1 MGTVRIRFLG
11 SGDAFGSGGRFQT
24 CIHVTSDEATFL
36 IDCGASTLIAM
47 RRFGVTPND
56 VQVILVTHFH
66 GDHFGGLPFFFLDAQ
81 FVSRRAS
88 PLTIAGPPGIEA
100 RTRELMEIMFPGSSQ
115 TRQAFPVEFVEMEE
129 GRENPVGLVTVT
141 PYRVAHSSGLIPYAL
156 RVRCSEKVI
165 AYSGDTEWTEALV
178 QVADGAD
185 LFICECYFFEKKV
198 KSHLD
203 YRTLMDNRSRLGCRR
218 LILTHL
224 SADVLDRLDEVE
236 VEYAEDGK
244 LIEI

>member
-1 MGTVRIRFLG
+1 MSKVRVRFLG

-47 RRFGVTPND
+47 RRFSVAPND
-56 VQVILVTHFH
+56 VQFILISHFH
-66 GDHFGGLPFFFLDAQ
+66 GDHFGGLPFFLLDAQ
-81 FVSRRAS
+81 FVSRRTS
-88 PLTIAGPPGIEA
+88 PLAIAGPPGIEA
-100 RTRELMEIMFPGSSQ
+100 RTREIMEVMFPGSSQ
-115 TRQAFPVEFVEMEE
+115 TRQAFPIEFVDLEE
-129 GRENPVGLVTVT
+129 GRENVVGRVAVT
-141 PYRVAHSSGLIPYAL
+141 PYRVAHGSGFIPYGL
-156 RVRCSEKVI
+156 RVRSAGKVI
-165 AYSGDTEWTEALV
+165 AYSGDTEWTETLV

-185 LFICECYFFEKKV
+185 LFICESYVFEKKV

-203 YRTLMDNRSRLGCRR
+203 YRTLMSHRARLGCRR

-236 VEYAEDGK
+236 AEYAEDGK

>member
-1 MGTVRIRFLG
+1 MRVRFLG
-11 SGDAFGSGGRFQT
+11 SGDAFGSGGRFQA
-24 CIHVTSDEATFL
+24 CIHVTADEATFL

-47 RRFGVTPND
+47 RRYGVAPTD
-56 VQVILVTHFH
+56 VQSIFISHFH
-66 GDHFGGLPFFFLDAQ
+66 GDHFGGLPFFLLDAQ
-81 FVSRRAS
+81 FVSKRTS

-100 RTRELMEIMFPGSSQ
+100 RTRELMEILFPGSSQ
-115 TRQAFPVEFVEMEE
+115 TKQVFPVEFVELEE
-129 GRENPVGLVTVT
+129 GRENPVGRVAVT
-141 PYRVAHSSGLIPYAL
+141 PYRVAHGSGFIPYAL
-156 RVRCSEKVI
+156 RVRCGGKVI

-178 QVADGAD
+178 QVADGTD
-185 LFICECYFFEKKV
+185 LFICESYFFEKRV

-203 YRTLMDNRSRLGCRR
+203 YRTLMENRPRLGCKR

-224 SADVLDRLDEVE
+224 SADVLARLDELE